1 MDYSPPDFS
10 VSGIF
15 QARDWSELPFPSPGN
30 LPDAGIEPEPLT
42 SPVLV
47 SGFFTTEPPGKS
59 FSFS

>member
-15 QARDWSELPFPSPGN
+15 QARYWSGLSLPPPGN
-30 LPDAGIEPEPLT
+30 LPDAGIEPESLI
-42 SPVLV
+42 SPALV
-47 SGFFTTEPPGKS
+47 GGFFTTEPLGKS